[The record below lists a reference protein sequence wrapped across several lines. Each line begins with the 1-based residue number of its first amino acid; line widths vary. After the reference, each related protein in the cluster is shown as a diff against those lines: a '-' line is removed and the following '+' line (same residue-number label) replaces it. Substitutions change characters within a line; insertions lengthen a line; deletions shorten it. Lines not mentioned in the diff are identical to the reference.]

1 MQDGQLKVA
10 LKGVRDTAEGAVT
23 RVTGLPPRRIR
34 AGISP
39 LWFDFKD
46 TGDDQLEFLAELCGL
61 RPSDR
66 VLDIGCG
73 VGRIAIP
80 LTRYLNSEGSY
91 DGFDIAPAMIQ
102 WCQENIS
109 ARHPSFRFHLA
120 HVDSSIVGV
129 NGGGKDSEYHFPF
142 DDGTFDLVYAGSLF
156 THLTP
161 QGAENYLQESARTL
175 KPGGRLVSTFNLYNR
190 ASEQLVPSRRL
201 QQYWPNDF
209 GDYRTKEKD
218 APESNVSYDEQ
229 YVRRAHA
236 EAGLT
241 IVEPIRPDASYSP
254 IRAPKRVGDGAANL
268 WYTTSVIAV
277 RH

>member
-10 LKGVRDTAEGAVT
+10 LKGVRDTAEDAVT

-46 TGDDQLEFLAELCGL
+46 TGADQLEFFTELCGL
-61 RPSDR
+61 RPSHR

-80 LTRYLNSEGSY
+80 LTRYLDSEGSY
-91 DGFDIAPAMIQ
+91 DGFDIAPAMIS
-102 WCQENIS
+102 WCEEHIS
-109 ARHPSFRFHLA
+109 SEHPNFRFHLA
-120 HVDSSIVGV
+120 HVNSSITGL
-129 NGGGKDSEYHFPF
+129 NGGGKDSEYRFPF
-142 DDGTFDLVYAGSLF
+142 DDDEFDFVYAGSLF

-161 QGAENYLQESARTL
+161 AGAENYLREAARTL
-175 KPGGRLVSTFNLYNR
+175 KPGGRVVSTFNLFNR
-190 ASEQLVPSRRL
+190 ASEQLVASRRL

-209 GDYRTKEKD
+209 GHYRTKEKD
-218 APESNVSYDEQ
+218 APESNVSYDEE
-229 YVRRAHA
+229 YVRRVHA
-236 EAGLT
+236 EAGLR
-241 IVEPIRPDASYSP
+241 IVEPLRPDASYSP

-268 WYTTSVIAV
+268 WYSTSVIAV
-277 RH
+277 KR